1 MKSVY
6 YGAYP
11 LTLYF
16 QEQFITIHSMVNAK
30 TAIKC
35 LLKKEQVLV
44 KWSRDLNAKKI
55 KYHDDR
61 AKKRQ
66 TIQKIW

>member
-1 MKSVY
+1 
-6 YGAYP
+6 
-11 LTLYF
+11 
-16 QEQFITIHSMVNAK
+16 MVNAK

-44 KWSRDLNAKKI
+44 KRSRDLNAKKI

-61 AKKRQ
+61 EKKGQ

>member
-1 MKSVY
+1 
-6 YGAYP
+6 
-11 LTLYF
+11 
-16 QEQFITIHSMVNAK
+16 MVNAK

-61 AKKRQ
+61 AKKGQ